1 MENKQEYI
9 LENMQT
15 KEEKKNSIHHTHEFQ
30 SHMQTLPRIEFMTS
44 FFLSKW
50 LLWLKSTSFNI

>member
-9 LENMQT
+9 LENMHT
-15 KEEKKNSIHHTHEFQ
+15 KEEKKKTQSITHEFQ
-30 SHMQTLPRIEFMTS
+30 SHMQTLPRIEFLTS